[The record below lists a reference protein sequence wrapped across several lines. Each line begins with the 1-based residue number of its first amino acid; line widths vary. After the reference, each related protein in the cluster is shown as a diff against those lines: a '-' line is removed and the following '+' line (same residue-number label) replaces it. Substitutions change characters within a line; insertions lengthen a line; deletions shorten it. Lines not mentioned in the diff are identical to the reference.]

1 LYADSCDFKNKRG
14 GQKMKKIL
22 FYLIGLFF
30 FLIVLQACG
39 TTQSA
44 AEKEMLAAALRDG
57 VMNSSFTFEA
67 TYAYP
72 TGYRSRYLSPYYDVK
87 VSPDTIRSYLPYY
100 GRAYRAPMDPREGG
114 FIFTSTDFQY
124 RFVPGKRKGNWI
136 VEIAIFDLDRPVSFS
151 FDIWEKG
158 SARLTVNDVNRQ
170 PISFQGEVI
179 R

>member
-1 LYADSCDFKNKRG
+1 
-14 GQKMKKIL
+14 MKKIL

-87 VSPDTIRSYLPYY
+87 VSPDTIRSYLPIT
-100 GRAYRAPMDPREGG
+100 GVLTVHQWIREREGL
-114 FIFTSTDFQY
+114 FSPAPIFSTGLCRESARGTGSLRLPYLIWTVLSHSVSIFG
-124 RFVPGKRKGNWI
+124 RKVP
-136 VEIAIFDLDRPVSFS
+136 PVS
-151 FDIWEKG
+151 
-158 SARLTVNDVNRQ
+158 L
-170 PISFQGEVI
+170 
-179 R
+179 